1 MAKVVKEPRIF
12 NIQRHDYSSW
22 LYEPERK
29 GEWQYRVEISL
40 AALRSLPDWVL
51 YHIEWE
57 DLGGPRDQPR
67 RCVVDIVARDELE
80 AMMRFKKL
88 WAGLP
93 KKEE

>member
-1 MAKVVKEPRIF
+1 MAKVVKQPQIF
-12 NIQRHDYSSW
+12 NIKRHIVQLLDA
-22 LYEPERK
+22 PRAK
-29 GEWQYRVEISL
+29 GEWQYGVEISL

-57 DLGGPRDQPR
+57 DLGGPRGQPR
-67 RCVVDIVARDELE
+67 RCVVDIMARDELE

-93 KKEE
+93 KKEQ